1 MVIFILSKT
10 LNLVGDCF
18 HVKYC
23 AHLLNLIIQ
32 NKLNEVAK
40 SIEKVHE
47 CMNFIKDSII
57 RSDNF
62 YKYISKLKTFKDS
75 LVIDDNTR
83 WNFT

>member
-18 HVKYC
+18 HVRYC

-47 CMNFIKDSII
+47 CVNFIKDSII

-62 YKYISKLKTFKDS
+62 
-75 LVIDDNTR
+75 
-83 WNFT
+83 FTNI